1 MQEQQGAV
9 EMMRCQLN
17 YRQSVQKGGELVHL
31 RIQPRRT
38 VETNKLFWPLRI
50 KTCLVEK
57 AGNRVM
63 GQEGEEYQV
72 RSHFG
77 ASTSKVVGD
86 SWHGGCA
93 RILVCSSP
101 GLPDGIWL
109 LPLPSAVRRE
119 KLLLRSEPLAHLS
132 NLGSS
137 GLYLHQ
143 GLTNNKMPLKAKK
156 NFFLKTLRR
165 LQTPLQSSHSVKVHG
180 LPILSKPLLINT
192 FSLPCGKQN
201 NLQLSQAAYA

>member
-17 YRQSVQKGGELVHL
+17 YRQSVQKGRELVHL

-38 VETNKLFWPLRI
+38 VETNKLFGLLRI

-77 ASTSKVVGD
+77 ASTSKVVVD
-86 SWHGGCA
+86 SWHGGRV

-119 KLLLRSEPLAHLS
+119 KLLLRFEPLVHLS

-137 GLYLHQ
+137 GLYPHQ
-143 GLTNNKMPLKAKK
+143 GLTNNKMPLKAREK
-156 NFFLKTLRR
+156 NFF
-165 LQTPLQSSHSVKVHG
+165 
-180 LPILSKPLLINT
+180 
-192 FSLPCGKQN
+192 
-201 NLQLSQAAYA
+201 